1 MQNKNYSLTMKFL
14 FVLSSIASFGGVQKV
29 MVEKA
34 NWLSTRGHDVMIM
47 TYEQGGNPL
56 AFEILPSVKI
66 KDIDCRFYT
75 LYKLNLFKRIIKKAE
90 IRRQFKVRFHQLVD
104 EFRPDAIVAPTNT
117 GNFMK
122 AIISAREK
130 TNIIIESHSAYQ
142 YDMMGGTIKKKINAL
157 LLLPVISHCDL
168 LIALTKGDASF
179 WKRHVKN
186 VKVVPNPSSFYLD
199 DINHDEKILGRIIC
213 PARLHPHKRL
223 DRLIIAFSLIA
234 KAHPLWYIDIYGDGY
249 LKGQL
254 LYLIKKLELTNRI
267 HILPPTKNII
277 AEYSRSQMF
286 VLSSDCEGFGLVI
299 IEAMACGI
307 PVVAT
312 DCPYGPS
319 EIIDNGK
326 TGLLAKMNVRDLA
339 EKMDWMM
346 ANNEERM
353 KIGERAHQYAE
364 RFKEE
369 NVMLEWEKAYLS
381 VLT

>member
-1 MQNKNYSLTMKFL
+1 MKFL

-56 AFEILPSVKI
+56 VFEILPSVKI

-75 LYKLNLFKRIIKKAE
+75 LYRLNLFKRIFKKAE
-90 IRRQFKVRFHQLVD
+90 MRQRFKVRYHQLVD
-104 EFRPDAIVAPTNT
+104 EFHPDAIVAPTNT
-117 GNFMK
+117 CIFMK
-122 AIISAREK
+122 AIVSAREK

-142 YDMMGGTIKKKINAL
+142 YDMMRGAIRNKINAL

-179 WKRHVKN
+179 WVKHVRN
-186 VKVVPNPSSFYLD
+186 VKVVSNPSSFYLD
-199 DINHDEKILGRIIC
+199 EIKHDEKIIGRIIC
-213 PARLHPHKRL
+213 PARLHPQKRL
-223 DRLIIAFSLIA
+223 DRLIYAFSLIA
-234 KAHPLWYIDIYGDGY
+234 KAHPLWYIDIYGDGC

-277 AEYSRSQMF
+277 VEYSKSQMF
-286 VLSSDCEGFGLVI
+286 VLSSDYEGLSLTL
-299 IEAMACGI
+299 IEAMSCGVP
-307 PVVAT
+307 PVAVK
-312 DCPYGPS
+312 CPYGPD
-319 EIIDNGK
+319 EIIEHEV
-326 TGLLAKMNVRDLA
+326 TGLLADMTVRDLA

-346 ANNEERM
+346 TNNEERK

-364 RFKEE
+364 RFKEN

-381 VLT
+381 VLTDNQKKAKW

>member
-1 MQNKNYSLTMKFL
+1 MRFL

-66 KDIDCRFYT
+66 KDIDCRFYI
-75 LYKLNLFKRIIKKAE
+75 LYRLNLFKRIVKKAE
-90 IRRQFKVRFHQLVD
+90 MRRQFKVRFHHLVD

-122 AIISAREK
+122 AIVSAREK
-130 TNIIIESHSAYQ
+130 ANIIIESHSAYK
-142 YDMMGGTIKKKINAL
+142 YDMMSGSIKKKINAL

-179 WKRHVKN
+179 WKKYVKN

-199 DINHDEKILGRIIC
+199 DIKYDEKILGRIIC
-213 PARLHPHKRL
+213 PARLHPQKRL

-277 AEYSRSQMF
+277 VEYSKSQMF

>member
-1 MQNKNYSLTMKFL
+1 MRLL

-56 AFEILPSVKI
+56 VFKILPSVKI

-75 LYKLNLFKRIIKKAE
+75 LYRSNLFKRIIKKAE
-90 IRRQFKVRFHQLVD
+90 MRRQFKVRFHQLVD

-122 AIISAREK
+122 AIVSAREK

-157 LLLPVISHCDL
+157 LLLPVISRCDL

-179 WKRHVKN
+179 WKKYVKN
-186 VKVVPNPSSFYLD
+186 VKVIPNPSSFYLD
-199 DINHDEKILGRIIC
+199 DIKHDEKILGRIIC
-213 PARLHPHKRL
+213 PARLHPQKRL
-223 DRLIIAFSLIA
+223 DRLIYAFSLIA

-277 AEYSRSQMF
+277 VEYRRSQMF

-346 ANNEERM
+346 ANNEERK

>member
-1 MQNKNYSLTMKFL
+1 MKFL